1 MLTPQCTMD
10 ARARSYNGSAA
21 ENGLTGD
28 VDLRF
33 EKRQTE
39 RLRKLGYRRH
49 PQGSGW
55 VRPLKR
61 AWFPRFHLYTETDWQ
76 TKRLRL
82 DLHLDHT
89 RENPDSRGPTAASDG
104 SAVSSELQRIMQLLA
119 TE

>member
-1 MLTPQCTMD
+1 M
-10 ARARSYNGSAA
+10 AVRARPLDAA
-21 ENGLTGD
+21 APENSLTGD

-33 EKRQTE
+33 EKRQAE
-39 RLRKLGYRRH
+39 RLKKLGYRRH

-61 AWFPRFHLYTETDWQ
+61 AWFPRFHLYSEADWQ

-104 SAVSSELQRIMQLLA
+104 RAVSTELERILKALA

>member
-1 MLTPQCTMD
+1 MAVRACSLD
-10 ARARSYNGSAA
+10 AASL

-28 VDLRF
+28 VDLHF

-39 RLRKLGYRRH
+39 RLKKLGYRRH

-61 AWFPRFHLYTETDWQ
+61 AWFPRFHLYSEADWQ

-82 DLHLDHT
+82 DLHLDHA
-89 RENPDSRGPTAASDG
+89 RENQDAHGPTAASDG
-104 SAVSSELQRIMQLLA
+104 SSVSTEMQRILKALA